1 MMIRAS
7 ALTLLVAAVVWLPK
21 QSTFRSSVENVRVDV
36 LATRDGRPSMGL
48 TAPDF
53 EVRDNGVLQTVDQA
67 LFEEVPLNVVLML
80 DGSGSVKGERV
91 RQLVEASRNLI
102 SQLKPDDQAA
112 LVAFGDDVLIRSGL
126 THDTSIV
133 RTALDKAPPL
143 GETAL
148 VDAAYAALL
157 TGESQAGRA
166 LIVVFSDGVEAS
178 SYLPVESVIDL
189 AKRSDSV
196 VYSVTPK
203 NVRRPPFLR
212 DLADASGGDLIEI
225 QSNSEI
231 DQAFR
236 KILEEFRHRYLLS
249 YTPRGVDR
257 NGWHR
262 LQVRVKK
269 NGVSVKARP
278 GYTR

>member
-1 MMIRAS
+1 MMRAS
-7 ALTLLVAAVVWLPK
+7 ALTLLVAAVSSLPG

-36 LATRDGRPSMGL
+36 LATRDGRPSIGL
-48 TAPDF
+48 TASDF
-53 EVRDNGVLQTVDQA
+53 EVRDNGVLQTIDQA

-80 DGSGSVKGERV
+80 DGSGSVKGERA
-91 RQLVEASRNLI
+91 RQLVEAGRNLI
-102 SQLKPDDQAA
+102 GQLKPDDQAA
-112 LVAFGDDVLIRSGL
+112 LVAFGDDVLMRSGL
-126 THDTSIV
+126 THDASIV
-133 RTALDKAPPL
+133 RTALDKTLPL

-148 VDAAYAALL
+148 ADAAYAALL
-157 TGESQAGRA
+157 TGESQPGRA

-178 SYLPVESVIDL
+178 SYLPVGSVIDL
-189 AKRSDSV
+189 AKRSDGV
-196 VYSVTPK
+196 IYSVTPK

-212 DLADASGGDLIEI
+212 DLAEASGGDLIEI
-225 QSNSEI
+225 QSDAEI

-249 YTPRGVDR
+249 YTPRGVDKT
-257 NGWHR
+257 GWHR

-269 NGVSVKARP
+269 AGVSVKARP

>member
-1 MMIRAS
+1 MMLRAS
-7 ALTLLVAAVVWLPK
+7 ALTLMAAVAWLPE
-21 QSTFRSSVENVRVDV
+21 QSTFRSSVESVRIDV
-36 LATRDGRPSMGL
+36 LATRDGRPLTDL
-48 TAPDF
+48 TAADF
-53 EVRDNGVLQTVDQA
+53 EVRDNGVLQTIDRA

-80 DGSGSVKGERV
+80 DGSGSVKGERA
-91 RQLVEASRNLI
+91 RQLLDASRNLI
-102 SQLKPDDQAA
+102 DQLKPDDQSA
-112 LVAFGDDVLIRSGL
+112 LVAFGDDVLVRSGL
-126 THDTSIV
+126 THDRRLV
-133 RTALDKAPPL
+133 RSALDKTLPF

-196 VYSVTPK
+196 VYSVAPT

-212 DLADASGGDLIEI
+212 DLAEASGGDLIEI
-225 QSNSEI
+225 QSNNEI
-231 DQAFR
+231 DLAFR
-236 KILEEFRHRYLLS
+236 KILDEFRHRYLLS

-257 NGWHR
+257 SGWHR

-269 NGVSVKARP
+269 SGVSVKARP